1 MFVLL
6 FYCRKGDSMELIKNN
21 KGVILFYLLIV
32 IGGLLLT
39 IDNKRSMQ
47 NEEYDSLVAYND
59 IFN

>member
-1 MFVLL
+1 
-6 FYCRKGDSMELIKNN
+6 MELIKNN